1 MLLEWLYL
9 THEIDCKL
17 HVSFSVGP
25 CTTAHFRV
33 PKSLTFKMRPSAQP
47 FLWKWVLF
55 AWEWKLISILKAEHI
70 TLFWYRGP
78 GELGSGLFS
87 RSVSWEIIDSNQF
100 SDISWSHIIQVNLR
114 NPAKFIRNQH
124 IWNLSRSMGWII
136 IAVNLQIY
144 LEFSS
149 PQQANNFPK
158 LPGINYAA
166 KNLRLVMMLKALPL
180 AHF

>member
-1 MLLEWLYL
+1 MRIRKWNYL
-9 THEIDCKL
+9 KVKL
-17 HVSFSVGP
+17 FNRSFPSSKNPHFQKEAKCTSFLVKMSFICMRIKNHFHIKGWAHNLVLIQRPRRAGKWPILQISFMGNNKLQSV
-25 CTTAHFRV
+25 
-33 PKSLTFKMRPSAQP
+33 
-47 FLWKWVLF
+47 
-55 AWEWKLISILKAEHI
+55 
-70 TLFWYRGP
+70 FWY
-78 GELGSGLFS
+78 FV
-87 RSVSWEIIDSNQF
+87 RSWRR
-100 SDISWSHIIQVNLR
+100 IIQVNLR